1 MKLCLI
7 RPRQSHLPGFVE
19 ALERGW
25 SPDNMRGEAAA
36 REALAAIAPDPA
48 RFLDASDDP
57 HGAAGDVTLPDGS
70 TVQRLPGLHRW
81 LWDGEFCGV
90 IGLRWAKGTA
100 DLPPYVLGHVGY
112 GVVPWKRGR
121 GYATR
126 ALALILPLARAQ
138 GLPYIDLTTD
148 GDNIPSRKVILA
160 NGGRV
165 IERFTKP
172 AAYGGAESVRYRID
186 LGVEA
191 FGTEER

>member
-1 MKLCLI
+1 MKLRLVKPS
-7 RPRQSHLPGFVE
+7 RRHLPGFVA

-25 SPDNMRGEAAA
+25 SPDNVRGPAAA
-36 REALAAIAPDPA
+36 REVLAAVAADAA
-48 RFLDASDDP
+48 RFLAAADDP
-57 HGAAGDVTLPDGS
+57 EGAAGDITLPDGS

-100 DLPPYVLGHVGY
+100 DLPAHVLGHVGY
-112 GVVPWKRGR
+112 AVVPWKRGR
-121 GYATR
+121 GYANR

-148 GDNIPSRKVILA
+148 TDNIPSGKVILA

-165 IERFTKP
+165 IERFMKP
-172 AAYGGAESVRYRID
+172 AAYGGAESIRYRID

-191 FGTEER
+191 LCTEEC